1 MSRPRIA
8 YTFGNHMHWVD
19 MQWLWGYHVLPGSI
33 RDMRNLVRE
42 AGVKGGVNFDAIG
55 YEKLAA
61 EDPEALAELKEAI
74 TAGDIEVIG
83 GSYGQPYGQFH
94 GGESNVRQLIYGA
107 RTCRRLLGVW
117 PKTFWEEEFYCFPQL
132 PQMLVGA
139 GYTGASLFFQWTWHT
154 PEVPREAAPVI
165 WWQAPDGSKLK
176 TATRNALNLHQ
187 WPEDMEILLNDLA
200 ANPPSQESGVPLI
213 QQWLELM
220 PSPDWMCRAEV
231 ILPRL
236 RELLNDPRFDVVSTT
251 LGSYLESSEPTIT
264 RQYDPGEMWHGL
276 SLGKNSDRMRRM
288 SFEAEKAIM
297 AAESLAAMLSLFG
310 RPYAQWDV
318 YPTWELEEAWREL
331 LSAQHH
337 DNCECEGLCGR
348 VGEASYQR
356 ATTLATKVKELQLR
370 TLSKRKPFSS
380 ALGVVQ
386 NPLGWNRVSQLGDE
400 VPALGYAPVD
410 SYAEGRGFDVNEDQT
425 EAWFQDGEFRA
436 HFDLT
441 RGVLRQ
447 IWTADFPEGVLAE
460 EQPLLELFWRE
471 NGVVCSE
478 LTLDLDE
485 VDSDDGELNLRY
497 SGHGMYFYSLKVKVM
512 EGVDG
517 FEVQLSPNHLTL
529 DPGFGGAVRTRFS
542 LRSAVAEIVCDA
554 PYGVRSVNQTSKGV
568 RKYPEGDWMT
578 SPQWFE
584 DIEGAFTGLTFV
596 DLVQADGRGLLVAH
610 DGTQQW
616 FKTDQGAEAIL
627 NLRDPWDGDHFECDF
642 ITLWLIPHGEL
653 TNTERWAMAQESR
666 VCCEYTEEELGT
678 MVRDLPAKFAPMRLD
693 SDHVR
698 VTAFYREI
706 GDYAGRHTD
715 RYAGEG
721 IEYPFIVRL
730 VELEG
735 NDGEVDLIVAGPVA
749 KAFKTNLRGQI
760 EQELTPETA
769 DPNALYATPEELAPF
784 GIVPQRLRFHM
795 RANEIATL
803 YLDLIPGRKQT
814 RDLDAKRE
822 IWATVH
828 RVE

>member
-1 MSRPRIA
+1 MSRPRLA

-33 RDMRNLVRE
+33 RDMRKLVRE

-74 TAGDIEVIG
+74 SAGDIEVIG

-117 PKTFWEEEFYCFPQL
+117 PQTFWEEEFYCFPQL

-154 PEVPREAAPVI
+154 PEVPREDTPVI

-236 RELLNDPRFDVVSTT
+236 RELLNDPRFEVMPTT
-251 LGSYLESSEPTIT
+251 LGSYLESSEPTVT

-288 SFEAEKAIM
+288 SFEAEKTILAT
-297 AAESLAAMLSLFG
+297 ESTAAMLSLFG

-348 VGEASYQR
+348 VGEASYWR
-356 ATTLATKVKELQLR
+356 ASALAEKLHEKLDQVM
-370 TLSKRKPFSS
+370 SKRLPLHVVGYMRN
-380 ALGVVQ
+380 ALGWSRTSHF
-386 NPLGWNRVSQLGDE
+386 GAD
-400 VPALGYAPVD
+400 VPAFGYAPVD
-410 SYAEGRGFDVNEDQT
+410 RWGEKRGFELSEDQS
-425 EAWFQDGEFRA
+425 EAWFEDGPFRA
-436 HFDLT
+436 HFDVK

-447 IWTADFPEGVLAE
+447 IWTADFSEGMLAQ
-460 EQPLLELFWRE
+460 EQPLLELVWRA
-471 NGVVCSE
+471 NGQEHSSTSLE
-478 LTLDLDE
+478 L
-485 VDSDDGELNLRY
+485 VDVDFSNSALELRY
-497 SGHGMYFYSLKVKVM
+497 ESEGMYYYTFSIDVM
-512 EGVDG
+512 EAVDG
-517 FEVQLSPNHLTL
+517 FVVQFYPNHDGTL
-529 DPGFGGAVRTRFS
+529 DPGFGGAIRTRFA
-542 LRSAVAEIVCDA
+542 LRDGVEKIIRDT
-554 PYGVRSVNQTSKGV
+554 PYGVHPVTQTSTGV

-584 DIEGAFTGLTFV
+584 NVEGAFTGLGFV
-596 DLVQADGRGLLVAH
+596 DLVQSDGRGLLIAH

-616 FKTDQGAEAIL
+616 FKTDQGAEAVL
-627 NLRDPWDGDHFECDF
+627 NLRDPWDEDHFESTF
-642 ITLWLIPHGEL
+642 ISLWLIPHSKL
-653 TNTERWAMAQESR
+653 TETERWSWAQEVR
-666 VCCEYTEEELGT
+666 VWCGGPIGADGPSG
-678 MVRDLPAKFAPMRLD
+678 DLPTKFAPLRLD

-698 VTAFYREI
+698 VTTFYREI
-706 GDYAGRHTD
+706 GDYAGRHTE

-735 NDGEVDLIVAGPVA
+735 KDGEVDLIVAGPVA
-749 KAFKTNLRGQI
+749 KTFKTNLLGQI
-760 EQELTPETA
+760 EQELIPEAA

-784 GIVPQRLRFHM
+784 GIVPQGIRFNI

>member
-1 MSRPRIA
+1 MSRPRLA

-33 RDMRNLVRE
+33 RDMRKLVRE

-61 EDPEALAELKEAI
+61 EDPEALAALKEAI
-74 TAGDIEVIG
+74 AAGDIEIIG

-154 PEVPREAAPVI
+154 PEVPREETPVI

-187 WPEDMEILLNDLA
+187 WPEDMEILLEDLD
-200 ANPPSQESGVPLI
+200 ANPPSLASGVPLI

-236 RELLNDPRFDVVSTT
+236 RELLNDPRFEVVPTT

-297 AAESLAAMLSLFG
+297 SAESLAAMLSLFG

-348 VGEASYQR
+348 VGEASYRR
-356 ATTLATKVKELQLR
+356 ALELAFNCGQALRRVLRGRLPHQLHSNVASNSVGWTQTLRGGCELPPYGYSSTGESPEIDFVIDGDTASLVDGDFRVQVDLRAGSIRQMWTDEFPDGMLDENLPLLQLTWR
-370 TLSKRKPFSS
+370 AGGQECSS
-380 ALGVVQ
+380 T
-386 NPLGWNRVSQLGDE
+386 D
-400 VPALGYAPVD
+400 
-410 SYAEGRGFDVNEDQT
+410 
-425 EAWFQDGEFRA
+425 
-436 HFDLT
+436 
-441 RGVLRQ
+441 
-447 IWTADFPEGVLAE
+447 
-460 EQPLLELFWRE
+460 LELIDAKSAR
-471 NGVVCSE
+471 S
-478 LTLDLDE
+478 TLDLRYRGLGASKYHVMIRRLSDRSGLVVVLDLKHDE
-485 VDSDDGELNLRY
+485 R
-497 SGHGMYFYSLKVKVM
+497 
-512 EGVDG
+512 
-517 FEVQLSPNHLTL
+517 L
-529 DPGFGGAVRTRFS
+529 DPGFSGAVRAEFT
-542 LRSAVAEIVCDA
+542 LRGGVQEIVRDT
-554 PYGVRSVNQTSKGV
+554 PYGVHPVVQTSKGV

-584 DIEGAFTGLTFV
+584 DVEGAFTGLSFV
-596 DLVQADGRGLLVAH
+596 DLLKGDGRGLLVAH
-610 DGTQQW
+610 EGTQQW
-616 FKTDQGAEAIL
+616 FKTEAGVEAIV
-627 NLRDPWDGDHFECDF
+627 NLYDPWDEDHFKNAWAV
-642 ITLWLIPHGEL
+642 LWLVPHGRM
-653 TNTERWAMAQESR
+653 THTERWSLAQQHISTTVWDCSGEAA
-666 VCCEYTEEELGT
+666 G
-678 MVRDLPAKFAPMRLD
+678 DLPAKFAPLRLD

-698 VTAFYREI
+698 VTAIYREI
-706 GDYAGRHTD
+706 GDYAGRHTEH
-715 RYAGEG
+715 YAGAG

-735 NDGEVDLIVAGPVA
+735 KDGEVDLTVAGPVA
-749 KAFKTNLRGQI
+749 KAFKTNLLGQI
-760 EQELTPETA
+760 EQELTPEAA

-784 GIVPQRLRFHM
+784 GIVPQRLRFNM

-803 YLDLIPGRKQT
+803 YLDLIPGRKQP

>member
-33 RDMRNLVRE
+33 RDMRKLVRE

-74 TAGDIEVIG
+74 AAGDIEVIG

-132 PQMLVGA
+132 PQMLIGA

-154 PEVPREAAPVI
+154 PEVPREDAPVI

-187 WPEDMEILLNDLA
+187 WPEDMEILLADLA

-236 RELLNDPRFDVVSTT
+236 RELLSDPRFEVIPTT
-251 LGSYLESSEPTIT
+251 LGTYLKASDPTVT

-297 AAESLAAMLSLFG
+297 SAESLAAMLSLFG

-348 VGEASYQR
+348 VGEASYRR
-356 ATTLATKVKELQLR
+356 AFELAHNLGQL
-370 TLSKRKPFSS
+370 LAKM
-380 ALGVVQ
+380 LGRRLPSNGFRGYNL
-386 NPLGWNRVSQLGDE
+386 NPLGWSRVSQFGAE
-400 VPALGYAPVD
+400 VPAYGFVPCGD
-410 SYAEGRGFDVNEDQT
+410 WKRKRGFRVEGDD
-425 EAWFQDGEFRA
+425 AWFEDGAFRA
-436 HFDLT
+436 HFDLK
-441 RGVLRQ
+441 RAVLRQ
-447 IWTADFPEGVLAE
+447 IWTADFPEGMLAE
-460 EQPLLELFWRE
+460 EQPLLELVWRS
-471 NGVVCSE
+471 NGQLLTSTSLE
-478 LTLDLDE
+478 LAE
-485 VDSDDGELNLRY
+485 VDFINSALVLRY
-497 SGHGMYFYSLKVKVM
+497 HGEGMQSYSLTIDVL
-512 EGVDG
+512 EGIDG
-517 FEVQLSPNHLTL
+517 FEVQFYPNHI
-529 DPGFGGAVRTRFS
+529 DPEPGFGGAMRTRFE
-542 LRSAVAEIVCDA
+542 LKGGVDEIIRDT
-554 PYGVRSVNQTSKGV
+554 PYGVHPVTQTSKGV

-584 DIEGAFTGLTFV
+584 DVEGALTGLTFV

-616 FKTDQGAEAIL
+616 FKTEQGAEAII
-627 NLRDPWDGDHFECDF
+627 NLYDPWDEDHWENDF
-642 ITLWLIPHGEL
+642 STLWLIPHGPL
-653 TNTERWAMAQESR
+653 SHTERWTVAQEARAWCDAPSGPDR
-666 VCCEYTEEELGT
+666 IG
-678 MVRDLPAKFAPMRLD
+678 DLPAKFAPLRLD
-693 SDHVR
+693 SAHVR

-715 RYAGEG
+715 RYAGED

-735 NDGEVDLIVAGPVA
+735 KDGEVDLIVAGPVA
-749 KAFKTNLRGQI
+749 KAFKTNLLGQI
-760 EQELTPETA
+760 EQELIPEEA
-769 DPNALYATPEELAPF
+769 DPNALYATPDELAPF
-784 GIVPQRLRFHM
+784 GIVPQRLRFTM

-803 YLDLIPGRKQT
+803 YLDLLPGRKQT

-828 RVE
+828 RVDS

>member
-154 PEVPREAAPVI
+154 PEVPREEAPVI

-200 ANPPSQESGVPLI
+200 ANPPSLESGVPLI

-236 RELLNDPRFDVVSTT
+236 RELLNDPRFDVVPTT

-337 DNCECEGLCGR
+337 DNCECEGLCGH
-348 VGEASYQR
+348 VGRTSYAR
-356 ATTLATKVKELQLR
+356 ALELA
-370 TLSKRKPFSS
+370 
-380 ALGVVQ
+380 
-386 NPLGWNRVSQLGDE
+386 WNRSQ
-400 VPALGYAPVD
+400 AL
-410 SYAEGRGFDVNEDQT
+410 RK
-425 EAWFQDGEFRA
+425 
-436 HFDLT
+436 
-441 RGVLRQ
+441 VLRGRLPHQ
-447 IWTADFPEGVLAE
+447 LQSNVVSNSVGWMQTLRGGFELPPYGYSSTDESPEVDFVIDGDMASLVDGDFRVQVDLRKGSIRQMWTDEFPEGMLDE
-460 EQPLLELFWRE
+460 NLPLLPLTWRAGGQECLSTDLELIDAKSVR
-471 NGVVCSE
+471 S
-478 LTLDLDE
+478 T
-485 VDSDDGELNLRY
+485 LNLRY
-497 SGHGMYFYSLKVKVM
+497 RGLGTSKYHLMIRRLSDRSGLVVVLDLKH
-512 EGVDG
+512 
-517 FEVQLSPNHLTL
+517 EVRP
-529 DPGFGGAVRTRFS
+529 DPGFSGAVRAEFT
-542 LRSAVAEIVCDA
+542 LRGGVQEIVRDT
-554 PYGVRSVNQTSKGV
+554 PYGVHPVVQTSKGV

-584 DIEGAFTGLTFV
+584 DVEGAFTGLSFV
-596 DLVQADGRGLLVAH
+596 DLLKGDGRGLLVASE
-610 DGTQQW
+610 GTQQW
-616 FKTDQGAEAIL
+616 FKTEAGVEAIV
-627 NLRDPWDGDHFECDF
+627 NLYDPWDEDHFKNAWAV
-642 ITLWLIPHGEL
+642 LWLVPHGRM
-653 TNTERWAMAQESR
+653 THTERWSLAQQQVSTTVWDCSGE
-666 VCCEYTEEELGT
+666 GAG
-678 MVRDLPAKFAPMRLD
+678 DLPTKFAPLRLD

-706 GDYAGRHTD
+706 GDFAGRHTD

-721 IEYPFIVRL
+721 VEYPFIVRL

-735 NDGEVDLIVAGPVA
+735 KDGEVDLIVAGPVA
-749 KAFKTNLRGQI
+749 KAFRTNLLGQI